1 MAGTRDGG
9 EPRYVQVATDLRA
22 ALARGDF
29 ADGDQL
35 PTETALCTRYG
46 VSRFTV
52 REALRRLQAEGLIR
66 RRRGSGT
73 VVDRSGGHALR
84 QPLGD
89 VAELLQYAAGS
100 TFGIERHGIVTLG
113 AARAAITGLPASSR
127 WSLLTGLR
135 TMAGQAAPIAVTD
148 VFIHA
153 DLAACVPGL
162 RGGSEAL
169 FRQLERLGGF
179 TIARVAQDIQAVAAG
194 AREATALHLPRRTPC
209 LRIIRAYLDGDGR
222 TVEVSVS
229 THPGEAFTYSMHI
242 DH

>member
-1 MAGTRDGG
+1 MAATRDSG
-9 EPRYVQVATDLRA
+9 EPRYVQVAADLRA
-22 ALARGDF
+22 GLARGDF
-29 ADGDQL
+29 VDGDHL
-35 PTETALCTRYG
+35 PTETVLCARYG

-84 QPLGD
+84 QPLND

-113 AARAAITGLPASSR
+113 GARAAMTGLPASSR
-127 WSLLTGLR
+127 WAMLTGLR

-148 VFIHA
+148 VYIHA
-153 DLAACVPGL
+153 DLAAHVAAL
-162 RGGSEAL
+162 TAGSETL

-179 TIARVAQDIQAVAAG
+179 VIRRVEQDIQAVAAG
-194 AREATALHLPRRTPC
+194 AREAVALHLPRRTPC
-209 LRIIRAYLDGDGR
+209 LRIVRAYLDDAGR

-242 DH
+242 DN